1 MCGSGTTLR
10 KLFAASPR
18 DIHQMNRKITGSP
31 VIRRIEDTGA
41 LAAAVERNAVKR
53 EEARL
58 YNRVRGVNENNE

>member
-1 MCGSGTTLR
+1 MTNSYYPTNKPPQDTVLYNTER
-10 KLFAASPR
+10 L
-18 DIHQMNRKITGSP
+18 
-31 VIRRIEDTGA
+31 EDTGA